1 MKTQTVIASLALFS
15 MALVGCAPTQVGDST
30 PAPTAPEG
38 EAASTAL
45 DTVVVGVIPISDVAP
60 IYLGKEKGIFE
71 EYGIDLVIETGPGG
85 AAITTSVVSGEY
97 QFGITNIVSLFIA
110 RNAGLPVIIAAPSSQ
125 STGVSGGDYAALM
138 VREDSGIDSVSDL
151 AGKRVGINGLANAN
165 DVLLRAALDE
175 AGADSTSVNFVEI
188 PFPEMAAALGE
199 NQVDAVFAPE
209 PFVTIIASQ
218 GNQEL
223 FSLYADVVDN
233 FPASL
238 YLTTDEFAA
247 ANADL
252 VNRFEQAMIASN
264 EYAMANIDEA
274 QDILTTY
281 TPLERDFVEVLTLPL
296 WPSEID
302 ENAVRRMFELTVIYG
317 LIEDNQTNLDA
328 VLTR

>member
-1 MKTQTVIASLALFS
+1 MKIQTMFASLAVFS
-15 MALVGCAPTQVGDST
+15 FALIGCAPAQVEEVT
-30 PAPTAPEG
+30 PAPVTPE
-38 EAASTAL
+38 EEVTPAEL

-97 QFGITNIVSLFIA
+97 QFGITNVVSLFIA
-110 RNAGLPVIIAAPSSQ
+110 RNAGLPVTIAAPSSQ
-125 STGVSGGDYAALM
+125 STGVSGGDYAALL
-138 VREDSGIDSVSDL
+138 VREDSGINSVSDL

-209 PFVTIIASQ
+209 PFLTIITSQ
-218 GNQEL
+218 GNKQL

-247 ANADL
+247 ANPDL
-252 VNRFEQAMIASN
+252 VDRFAKAMIASN

-281 TPLERDFVEVLTLPL
+281 TPLERDFVQVLTLPL
-296 WPSEID
+296 WPSAID
-302 ENAVRRMFELTVIYG
+302 ENAVRTMFALTVKYG
-317 LIEDNQTNLDA
+317 YVEDNAANLEA